1 MGKLKIYAEIM
12 DEAPKLEK
20 DYGLS
25 YHAAI
30 RKAKEMYLDKK
41 ESCSLPASIRNN
53 DTKTTDYIITD
64 KEDIDNGEVYNIDSV
79 QTIRDLGGF

>member
-1 MGKLKIYAEIM
+1 MGILKVYAEIM

-30 RKAKEMYLDKK
+30 RKAKEMFLDKK
-41 ESCSLPASIRNN
+41 KVAPTPASFRNN
-53 DTKTTDYIITD
+53 DTKTTTDIIPLGT
-64 KEDIDNGEVYNIDSV
+64 DIDNGEVYNIESG
-79 QTIRDLGGF
+79 QTIREL

>member
-1 MGKLKIYAEIM
+1 MGKLRDYAEIM

-30 RKAKEMYLDKK
+30 RKAKEIILDKK
-41 ESCSLPASIRNN
+41 KVAPVPASERNN
-53 DTKTTDYIITD
+53 DTKTTDYIIAEN
-64 KEDIDNGEVYNIDSV
+64 EDIDNNEIYDRESG
-79 QTIRDLGGF
+79 QTKRDLI